1 MCGKGYGAPGMRPN
15 FNKVVYY
22 QYLSEMSFWK
32 SGPKSGPLLKMLG
45 PFAIRISVTVLI
57 FSPWD
62 KDCKKNK
69 NILTHSSLDIVSG
82 AYKLS
87 MDMR

>member
-1 MCGKGYGAPGMRPN
+1 MRMLSVGYLSVDCLSLIISGAPGMRPN
-15 FNKVVYY
+15 LIKFVYY

-62 KDCKKNK
+62 KDCKKK
-69 NILTHSSLDIVSG
+69 MKIS
-82 AYKLS
+82 
-87 MDMR
+87 

>member
-1 MCGKGYGAPGMRPN
+1 
-15 FNKVVYY
+15 
-22 QYLSEMSFWK
+22 
-32 SGPKSGPLLKMLG
+32 MLG

-69 NILTHSSLDIVSG
+69 NILTHSALDIASG
-82 AYKLS
+82 TYKLS